1 MGASHGQQRVKGRFI
16 IAEKVDKQLPLLGRD
31 WLYRL
36 RLDWPKMLNKGDD
49 GDPRVHTLHS
59 ATWINEFPEVTKG

>member
-1 MGASHGQQRVKGRFI
+1 MANSVFKGRFI
-16 IAEKVDKQLPLLGRD
+16 IVEKVDKELPLLGRD

-36 RLDWPKMLNKGDD
+36 CLDWPKMLNKGDD